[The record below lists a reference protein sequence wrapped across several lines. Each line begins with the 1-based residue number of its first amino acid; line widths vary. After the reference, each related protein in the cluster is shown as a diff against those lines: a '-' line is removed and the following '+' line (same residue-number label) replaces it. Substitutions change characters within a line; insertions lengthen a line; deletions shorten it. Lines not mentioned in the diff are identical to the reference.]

1 MNPQAEEG
9 SHIIIVVTFSSILH
23 VSVNRF
29 CQDTPPVPAA
39 VELGQQGCDWCTSSR
54 RKGLRE
60 ELVMS
65 QPDLVS
71 GV

>member
-1 MNPQAEEG
+1 MNPQSEEG
-9 SHIIIVVTFSSILH
+9 SHVIIVVTFPSIFH
-23 VSVNRF
+23 VSVNRL

-39 VELGQQGCDWCTSSR
+39 VELGQQGSNRWMRSR

-60 ELVMS
+60 ELIMS

>member
-9 SHIIIVVTFSSILH
+9 SHVIIVVAFSSILH

-29 CQDTPPVPAA
+29 CQDTPPVPAT
-39 VELGQQGCDWCTSSR
+39 VELGQQGSGRWMR

-60 ELVMS
+60 EFVMS

-71 GV
+71 GM